1 MRLHAYTGVTQNTHL
16 LLINVGDSLPQNN
29 EERIYVV
36 VAMIVGGA
44 YYGYVIA
51 TMSSLVRSID
61 QNASLCNS
69 KLDGVS
75 SYMIRKK
82 FPKLLKRRIRTYYK
96 MYFEIQTAVDEKA
109 ILSELPPHLQ
119 SAVAN
124 HLVDDEILSLVIDKL
139 INITCYCDTK
149 SNT

>member
-1 MRLHAYTGVTQNTHL
+1 MHFTLSL
-16 LLINVGDSLPQNN
+16 LLMHHSSGDSLPQNN
-29 EERIYVV
+29 DERIYVV
-36 VAMIVGGA
+36 IVMIFGGA

-61 QNASLCNS
+61 QNASLYNK

-75 SYMIRKK
+75 SYMVRKR
-82 FPKLLKRRIRTYYK
+82 FPKLLKRRIRMYYK
-96 MYFEIQTAVDEKA
+96 SYFEIQTAVDEKA

-124 HLVDDEILSLVIDKL
+124 YLVDDDILSLVSQSSLNK
-139 INITCYCDTK
+139 
-149 SNT
+149 